1 MVRAL
6 DRAFRILDVLSE
18 VPTVDAATLRERA
31 GLPKSTLY
39 ELLASLEELGAII
52 RTEDNRYSLGLR
64 LVEFGEAAR
73 ERLRIREIAAP
84 YLQALSERFDETIHL
99 TVVDRDEVLYVD
111 CFESSRRFRTYSV
124 IGVRAPLHCTAVGKA
139 IFAGMDDENIDRLL
153 RERPLERFTETTITG
168 IEEMREELL
177 RIRDRGYSIDEGEH
191 EPGIRCI
198 GAAVTGKNGQ
208 PYASISVSGPVQRM
222 TEVKVPEI
230 ASSLREAAEAISGKL
245 GRRG

>member
-18 VPTVDAATLRERA
+18 VPTVDAVTLRQKT

-39 ELLASLEELGAII
+39 ELLSSLEELGAVI

-84 YLQALSERFDETIHL
+84 YLQHLSEQFDETIHL
-99 TVVDRDEVLYVD
+99 TVLDRDEVLYVD

-139 IFAGMDDENIDRLL
+139 ILAEMDTDNVERLL
-153 RERPLERFTETTITG
+153 QERPLERFTETTITG
-168 IEEMREELL
+168 IAEMREELV
-177 RIRDRGYSIDEGEH
+177 RTRERGYSIDEGEH

-198 GAAVTGKNGQ
+198 GAAITGKSGQ

-222 TEVKVPEI
+222 SHEKLPDMAAQLRNAATE
-230 ASSLREAAEAISGKL
+230 ISTRL
-245 GRRG
+245 GRRT